1 MAEQTIYQW
10 ETLEYDHRP
19 RTSDWFWAVG
29 IIAGA
34 CALAA
39 LFLGNVLLAILLVVS
54 AITLIVHHSRN
65 PKVLEIA
72 VTDRGVR
79 ANREFFPYASLD
91 SFWIEEEL
99 GPRILILLSKER
111 LVLPHIKLA
120 IPEELGTAELRDY
133 LLNFVDEEYHPP
145 TLSESILHYI
155 GL

>member
-29 IIAGA
+29 VIAGA

-39 LFLGNVLLAILLVVS
+39 LFFGNILLSILLVISVV
-54 AITLIVHHSRN
+54 TLIVHHLRP
-65 PKVLEIA
+65 PKTLEISI
-72 VTDRGVR
+72 TDRGVR
-79 ANREFFPYASLD
+79 ANREFFPYQTLD

-111 LVLPHIKLA
+111 LVMPHIKMAL
-120 IPEELGTAELRDY
+120 PEELTTPELRDY
-133 LLNFVDEEYHPP
+133 LLNYVDEEYHPP
-145 TLSESILHYI
+145 TLAESLLHWI